1 MLVLKIRC
9 LKIYSS
15 IILWMKLPPFQILFS
30 RRETN
35 KTKLIIVLMLVAH
48 FCSSQMLQRKCIS
61 ISVCMLIFTDMLEVK
76 NHNSNKLI
84 LLILKYSH
92 CKIMANYKYG
102 CHSSRWYC
110 DVLPIKIKNKTNIF
124 IKKRSI
130 MSQNKTKNQYV
141 MNSNPA
147 GAFII
152 FIFRNIFK
160 T

>member
-76 NHNSNKLI
+76 ITIRTNLFYLLSNTRIVKLWPI
-84 LLILKYSH
+84 ISMDVTVQGGIVTFFFYLHWKTEFSQSFYIHSYVRLALLSE
-92 CKIMANYKYG
+92 
-102 CHSSRWYC
+102 
-110 DVLPIKIKNKTNIF
+110 D
-124 IKKRSI
+124 
-130 MSQNKTKNQYV
+130 
-141 MNSNPA
+141 
-147 GAFII
+147 II
-152 FIFRNIFK
+152 SPVS
-160 T
+160 